1 MATSEKILLG
11 TGVFSIGG
19 TPVALT
25 RGGGV
30 WEVQREFR
38 NIEADGDRGSVE
50 GRVEI
55 DTEKP
60 FLTVRKLDPI
70 TPEGMLKYYPGL
82 SNTTGTVT
90 GTLVI
95 AAGDYVD
102 ITWVGKTK
110 DGKAV
115 TINVTN
121 ALNKNSINWNLE
133 DKSEVVEE
141 LNFEGHYAEATRST
155 PPWSIVFAA

>member
-1 MATSEKILLG
+1 MFLNSCEK
-11 TGVFSIGG
+11 
-19 TPVALT
+19 
-25 RGGGV
+25 
-30 WEVQREFR
+30 E
-38 NIEADGDRGSVE
+38 D
-50 GRVEI
+50 EI

-70 TPEGMLKYYPGL
+70 TPEGLLKYYPGL

-115 TINVTN
+115 TINVN
-121 ALNKNSINWNLE
+121 QALNKNNETLSQ
-133 DKSEVVEE
+133 
-141 LNFEGHYAEATRST
+141 
-155 PPWSIVFAA
+155 